1 MEMTSSKKKR
11 SYRSLKRSKK
21 SRSPRSY
28 KYNRKN
34 NLLSRGK
41 KVSLK
46 KGKSRSRKRYSSSRS
61 RKRYSSSVP
70 KNRKFKSK
78 SPRKLVVIS
87 VFQFKKKSPDDF
99 QNVRRNFKSWRRS

>member
-46 KGKSRSRKRYSSSRS
+46 KGKSRSRKRYSSS
-61 RKRYSSSVP
+61 VP
-70 KNRKFKSK
+70 KTRKFKSK
-78 SPRKLVVIS
+78 SPRKLVDIS
-87 VFQFKKKSPDDF
+87 VFQYKKKSPDDF